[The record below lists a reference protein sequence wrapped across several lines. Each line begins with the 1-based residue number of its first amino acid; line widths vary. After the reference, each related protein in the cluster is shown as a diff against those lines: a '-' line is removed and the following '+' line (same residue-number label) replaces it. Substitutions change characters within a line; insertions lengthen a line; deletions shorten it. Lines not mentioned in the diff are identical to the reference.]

1 MESAIDAEARRAA
14 STWRMGMASGKTP
27 VPERQARDKN
37 WDIIGRSPRDE
48 PFRRRLRLPSWKY
61 RRWINIFPEA
71 DMPISESYPS
81 SCLGSCKHSIL
92 DRGKAQLF
100 WRSTITTR
108 GSGSLERMSHIPR
121 PWIVYVLVP
130 DIFNM

>member
-27 VPERQARDKN
+27 VPERQARGRN

-61 RRWINIFPEA
+61 RWWINTFPEA
-71 DMPISESYPS
+71 DMPISESYP
-81 SCLGSCKHSIL
+81 H
-92 DRGKAQLF
+92 
-100 WRSTITTR
+100 
-108 GSGSLERMSHIPR
+108 
-121 PWIVYVLVP
+121 LV
-130 DIFNM
+130 